1 METQYDVVEKD
12 AIKRALDKVCMK
24 PIGAVGVLILIIL
37 PAIPP
42 LNADYLVRWYILAAI
57 MGGAAVAFD
66 FSGGYIAVVNFGYAA
81 FLGLGA
87 YTSAI
92 ICNSTGIPPIIGWFL
107 GAFSAGLLGFLTGI
121 VSLRMRGM
129 FAICLTWFVGIALM
143 GLVIKL
149 VDLTRGTLGLSSA
162 FLFGPDAPNLYY
174 WYIILFMSL
183 ATYVI
188 LRKMTL
194 SHMGLAFKAIGQ
206 NMDAAKTSGINPTRY
221 RIINFTLSC
230 AFGGWLGGFY
240 ANFFGILTPDLLHTI
255 KTVEILVI
263 CYLGGR
269 GSLWGGLAFAFPF
282 IYGTE
287 MLRSNFE
294 YLPGI
299 NLLIYG
305 IFMMLV
311 MIFYGGGMAQLYRD
325 LADKFAHNSTI
336 RWLTT

>member
-1 METQYDVVEKD
+1 MEMQYDAVEKD
-12 AIKRALDKVCMK
+12 AIKRLLDKVCMK
-24 PIGAVGVLILIIL
+24 PMGAIGVLILIIL

-42 LNADYLVRWYILAAI
+42 FNADYLVRWYIMAAI
-57 MGGAAVAFD
+57 FGGAAIAFD

-87 YTSAI
+87 DTSAI
-92 ICNSTGIPPIIGWFL
+92 ICNPLGIAPVIGWFL
-107 GAFSAGLLGFLTGI
+107 GALSAGLLGFLTGV

-129 FAICLTWFVGIALM
+129 FAICLTWFIGIALM
-143 GLVIKL
+143 GLAIKL
-149 VDLTRGTLGLSSA
+149 VGLTRGMLGLRTA
-162 FLFGPDAPNLYY
+162 FLFGPEASNLPY

-188 LRKMTL
+188 LRKVTL

-206 NMDAAKTSGINPTRY
+206 NMDAARTSGINPTRY

-269 GSLWGGLAFAFPF
+269 GSLWGGFAFAFPF
-282 IYGTE
+282 YWGTE
-287 MLRSNFE
+287 MLRSHFD

-299 NLLIYG
+299 NLLVYG
-305 IFMMLV
+305 LFMIVV
-311 MIFYGGGMAQLYRD
+311 MIFYAGGMAQFYRY
-325 LADKFAHNSTI
+325 LADKCSRNPTI
-336 RWLTT
+336 KWLTT